1 MTVGTNSSPEA
12 AGAAEERLRD
22 APGPVGSAPAA
33 DTLRGVPPQAA
44 SRASATPSPRTPAPP
59 RGPAP
64 SPVTGSS
71 APGGPTAEGSAAGAS
86 RAPGGSAPGG
96 SAAGSRT
103 TGPSPVPGG
112 SAPGGSALGSSSA
125 AGSGPGFPPAAPG
138 VLDDAPAGDGF
149 GMDPDELPDGLV
161 VADHTGRV
169 ICFNRAAARM
179 TATDPGQALGARI
192 DRALPLE
199 DLEGRRWWALTDPYG
214 GLATRRGQPE
224 RNLLLPGGREVLV
237 SARYVRS
244 HPTGPLCRLVVTLR
258 GTEARRRTERSHAEL
273 IATVAHELR
282 SPLTSVKG
290 FTATLLAK
298 WERFTDD
305 QKRLMLETVDAD
317 ANRVTRL
324 IAELL
329 DISRIDSGRL
339 EVRRQPVDIAAAV
352 GRHVQALTANG
363 QAPERFLVRVSRP
376 LPDCWADPDKIDQI
390 LGNLLENAVRHG
402 DGTVTIDVAPH
413 EKGTAVTVTDEGPGI
428 PEESMGRVFTRFWR
442 GSKRG
447 GTGLGLYIVKGIV
460 EAHGGTIT
468 VGRGPGGGAEFRFIL
483 PVSAPAYL
491 TQ

>member
-1 MTVGTNSSPEA
+1 MTVGTSRPA
-12 AGAAEERLRD
+12 RT
-22 APGPVGSAPAA
+22 PGAPA
-33 DTLRGVPPQAA
+33 R
-44 SRASATPSPRTPAPP
+44 PAEP
-59 RGPAP
+59 
-64 SPVTGSS
+64 
-71 APGGPTAEGSAAGAS
+71 
-86 RAPGGSAPGG
+86 
-96 SAAGSRT
+96 
-103 TGPSPVPGG
+103 
-112 SAPGGSALGSSSA
+112 
-125 AGSGPGFPPAAPG
+125 PPAFG
-138 VLDDAPAGDGF
+138 V
-149 GMDPDELPDGLV
+149 DPDELPDGLV
-161 VADHTGRV
+161 VADETGRV
-169 ICFNRAAARM
+169 VCFNAAAVRI
-179 TATDPGQALGARI
+179 TAVPGERALGRPLEQ
-192 DRALPLE
+192 ALPLE
-199 DLEGRRWWALTDPYG
+199 DLKGRRWWPLTDPYG

-237 SARYVRS
+237 SARYVRDE
-244 HPTGPLCRLVVTLR
+244 PTGPVRRVVVSLR
-258 GTEARRRTERSHAEL
+258 STEARRRTERSHAEL

-352 GRHVQALTANG
+352 GRHVQAHTAGG
-363 QAPERFLVRVSRP
+363 QDPGRFFVSVQRA
-376 LPDCWADPDKIDQI
+376 LPDLWADPDKIDQI

-402 DGTVTIDVAPH
+402 EGTVTIEVAPAGTTDGGH
-413 EKGTAVTVTDEGPGI
+413 DEQGTAVTVSDEGPGI

-483 PVSAPAYL
+483 PVGAPAYL
-491 TQ
+491 Q

>member
-1 MTVGTNSSPEA
+1 MTVGTNSSP
-12 AGAAEERLRD
+12 GAATASGTPSLAAVPPQGGGR
-22 APGPVGSAPAA
+22 AAPAA
-33 DTLRGVPPQAA
+33 AEPHESRESCESCE
-44 SRASATPSPRTPAPP
+44 SRASREPCDPAEIPEF
-59 RGPAP
+59 A
-64 SPVTGSS
+64 
-71 APGGPTAEGSAAGAS
+71 
-86 RAPGGSAPGG
+86 
-96 SAAGSRT
+96 
-103 TGPSPVPGG
+103 
-112 SAPGGSALGSSSA
+112 ALGI
-125 AGSGPGFPPAAPG
+125 
-138 VLDDAPAGDGF
+138 
-149 GMDPDELPDGLV
+149 DPDDLPDGLV
-161 VADHTGRV
+161 VADDTGRV
-169 ICFNRAAARM
+169 ICFNSAAARI
-179 TATDPGQALGARI
+179 TALAPGEALGVRI

-199 DLEGRRWWALTDPYG
+199 DLDGRRWWTLTDPYG

-237 SARYVRS
+237 SARYVRT
-244 HPTGPLCRLVVTLR
+244 HPTGPLRRLVVTLR

-339 EVRRQPVDIAAAV
+339 EVRRQPVDVATAV

-363 QAPERFLVRVSRP
+363 QSPDRFLVRVSCA
-376 LPDCWADPDKIDQI
+376 LPDLWADPDKIDQI

-402 DGTVTIDVAPH
+402 EGTVTIDVSPTSLTNAAGKT

-483 PVSAPAYL
+483 PVGAPAYL

>member
-1 MTVGTNSSPEA
+1 MA
-12 AGAAEERLRD
+12 AHGIR
-22 APGPVGSAPAA
+22 P
-33 DTLRGVPPQAA
+33 
-44 SRASATPSPRTPAPP
+44 
-59 RGPAP
+59 
-64 SPVTGSS
+64 
-71 APGGPTAEGSAAGAS
+71 
-86 RAPGGSAPGG
+86 
-96 SAAGSRT
+96 
-103 TGPSPVPGG
+103 
-112 SAPGGSALGSSSA
+112 
-125 AGSGPGFPPAAPG
+125 
-138 VLDDAPAGDGF
+138 DD
-149 GMDPDELPDGLV
+149 LPDGLV
-161 VADHTGRV
+161 VADEHGRV
-169 ICFNRAAARM
+169 ICFNTAAARI
-179 TATDPGQALGARI
+179 TAVPGTEALGRPLEQ
-192 DRALPLE
+192 ALPLE
-199 DLEGRRWWALTDPYG
+199 DMEGRRWWQLTDPYG
-214 GLATRRGQPE
+214 GLATRVGQPE

-237 SARYVRS
+237 SARYVRE
-244 HPTGPLCRLVVTLR
+244 HPRGPVRRLVVSLR

-352 GRHVQALTANG
+352 GRHVQAHIAAG
-363 QAPERFLVRVSRP
+363 RDPDRFFVRVRRP
-376 LPDCWADPDKIDQI
+376 LPELWADPDKIDQV

-402 DGTVTIDVAPH
+402 AGTVTIEVAPADMKGPQTT
-413 EKGTAVTVTDEGPGI
+413 EKGTAVTVTDEGSGI
-428 PEESMGRVFTRFWR
+428 PEESMSRVFTRFWR

-468 VGRGPGGGAEFRFIL
+468 VGRGPGGGAQFRFTL
-483 PVSAPAYL
+483 PVGAPAFMKG
-491 TQ
+491 

>member
-1 MTVGTNSSPEA
+1 MTVGTD
-12 AGAAEERLRD
+12 R
-22 APGPVGSAPAA
+22 PA
-33 DTLRGVPPQAA
+33 DGRG
-44 SRASATPSPRTPAPP
+44 ATPRAHEPW
-59 RGPAP
+59 
-64 SPVTGSS
+64 
-71 APGGPTAEGSAAGAS
+71 PGI
-86 RAPGGSAPGG
+86 
-96 SAAGSRT
+96 
-103 TGPSPVPGG
+103 
-112 SAPGGSALGSSSA
+112 
-125 AGSGPGFPPAAPG
+125 
-138 VLDDAPAGDGF
+138 
-149 GMDPDELPDGLV
+149 DPDDLPDGLV
-161 VADHTGRV
+161 VADETGRV
-169 ICFNRAAARM
+169 ICFNAAARRI
-179 TATDPGQALGARI
+179 TAVPGDEALGRPL
-192 DRALPLE
+192 DQVLPLE
-199 DLEGRRWWALTDPYG
+199 DLKGRRWWALTDPYG

-237 SARYVRS
+237 SARYVRE
-244 HPTGPLCRLVVTLR
+244 HPTGPVRRVVVCLR

-352 GRHVQALTANG
+352 GRHIQAHTTGG
-363 QAPERFLVRVSRP
+363 QSPDRFFVRVHP
-376 LPDCWADPDKIDQI
+376 QLPDLWADPDKIDQI

-402 DGTVTIDVAPH
+402 EGTVTIEVAPRDTTDG
-413 EKGTAVTVTDEGPGI
+413 EKGTAVTVSDEGPGI

-468 VGRGPGGGAEFRFIL
+468 VGRGPRGGAEFRFIL
-483 PVSAPAYL
+483 PVGAPAYL
-491 TQ
+491 A